1 MPKKDTILKYNKA
14 KKFVKVLFVIH
25 YDIESLHEVIDK
37 SHNNLE
43 KSSATKTDKHTS
55 EQEKLGARF
64 CRAPIM
70 HLK

>member
-14 KKFVKVLFVIH
+14 KKFVKVLFVIY

-55 EQEKLGARF
+55 E
-64 CRAPIM
+64 
-70 HLK
+70 